1 MLSLVIVFDC
11 CISVVRLRYQE
22 DPDDEMKYITGPQ
35 KGVHIQEIKNCFNN
49 HYAAAVRKQYRTTS
63 QNNVSF
69 PLCFVNQQAKQ
80 TDTTA
85 RPPRFSSSIMTR
97 QNNVPFPFVNQ
108 QIEYEFVIAK
118 EDTTAYP
125 ARFSYSVS
133 VLDFTGEMHNRP
145 TYSIFIPKEAIPVI
159 KFDTSVD
166 IKQSFSDVCWSMYT
180 VHFAYSDMHE
190 VFSRDSYA
198 SPLLPPILLVGTDIE
213 KFHSDITVARRI
225 AKDKFMH
232 KFMMELSGK
241 PYAQHLV
248 GMSAGIENALEQ
260 SLFFVCNKVQD
271 EETRHLEWT
280 FVQVAAQLEKNH
292 SSVYRQI
299 KHILSSCKM
308 QVISPNQLI
317 SMVTKNTKMTVAE
330 ISTEFKNILSYLHNT
345 RTILHFSQ
353 VESLKDI
360 VIPNPHWLAKLF
372 GYVLAYPHSNMVEP
386 YYQTA
391 WKQLKSTG
399 IMHESLLRHIL
410 DKYYTDC
417 PSSTPFICYQ
427 QLQNLLIYFY
437 LLVCVTKESWLSD
450 IDDVWSGDVFIV
462 PSLAP
467 INTTHEIA
475 LTEKKEVII
484 QYEFHD
490 DVAPTYILNQL
501 IAGCICLTV
510 NRKQLVSW

>member
-1 MLSLVIVFDC
+1 MYVASIEVINR
-11 CISVVRLRYQE
+11 SE
-22 DPDDEMKYITGPQ
+22 DY
-35 KGVHIQEIKNCFNN
+35 
-49 HYAAAVRKQYRTTS
+49 YAATLRKQYRMTS
-63 QNNVSF
+63 QNVVSF
-69 PLCFVNQQAKQ
+69 PLRFVNQQAKQ

-85 RPPRFSSSIMTR
+85 HPPRFSSSVMTS
-97 QNNVPFPFVNQ
+97 QNNVPFPFINQ
-108 QIEYEFVIAK
+108 QIEYQFVLK
-118 EDTTAYP
+118 QTDTTAYP
-125 ARFSYSVS
+125 LRFSYSIS
-133 VLDFTGEMHNRP
+133 CLDFTGEMHNRP

-159 KFDTSVD
+159 KFDTFVD
-166 IKQSFSDVCWSMYT
+166 IKQAFSDICWSMYT

-190 VFSRDSYA
+190 VCSRDSYA

-213 KFHSDITVARRI
+213 KFHSDIMVARRI

-232 KFMMELSGK
+232 KFIMELSGK

-248 GMSAGIENALEQ
+248 GMGAGIENALEQ
-260 SLFFVCNKVQD
+260 SLFFVSNKVQD
-271 EETRHLEWT
+271 EETRRLEWT
-280 FVQVAAQLEKNH
+280 LVQVAAQLEKNH
-292 SSVYRQI
+292 STVYRQI

-317 SMVTKNTKMTVAE
+317 SMITKNTKITVAE
-330 ISTEFKNILSYLHNT
+330 ISTELKNILSYLHNT

-391 WKQLKSTG
+391 WEQLQSTG
-399 IMHESLLRHIL
+399 IIHESLLRHIL

-427 QLQNLLIYFY
+427 QLRDLLIHFY
-437 LLVCVTKESWLSD
+437 LLVRVTKETWLSD
-450 IDDVWSGDVFIV
+450 KDDVGSGDFFMV

-467 INTTHEIA
+467 INTAHEIT

-484 QYEFHD
+484 HYEFHD

>member
-1 MLSLVIVFDC
+1 M
-11 CISVVRLRYQE
+11 
-22 DPDDEMKYITGPQ
+22 
-35 KGVHIQEIKNCFNN
+35 
-49 HYAAAVRKQYRTTS
+49 TT
-63 QNNVSF
+63 QNIVSF
-69 PLCFVNQQAKQ
+69 PLYFVNQQAKQ

-85 RPPRFSSSIMTR
+85 HPLMTS

-108 QIEYEFVIAK
+108 QIEHQFVVK
-118 EDTTAYP
+118 QTDTTAYP
-125 ARFSYSVS
+125 LRFSYSIS
-133 VLDFTGEMHNRP
+133 CLDFTGEMNNRP
-145 TYSIFIPKEAIPVI
+145 TYSIFIPKEAIPII
-159 KFDTSVD
+159 KFDTFVD
-166 IKQSFSDVCWSMYT
+166 IKQAFSDVCWSMYT

-190 VFSRDSYA
+190 VFSHDSYA

-213 KFHSDITVARRI
+213 KFHSDITVARKI
-225 AKDKFMH
+225 AKNKFMDKFI
-232 KFMMELSGK
+232 MELSGK
-241 PYAQHLV
+241 HYAQHLV
-248 GMSAGIENALEQ
+248 GMGVGIENALEQ
-260 SLFFVCNKVQD
+260 SLFFVSNKVQD
-271 EETRHLEWT
+271 EETRRLEWT
-280 FVQVAAQLEKNH
+280 LVQVAAQLEKNH
-292 SSVYRQI
+292 STVYHQI

-317 SMVTKNTKMTVAE
+317 SMITKNTKITVAE
-330 ISTEFKNILSYLHNT
+330 ISTKIKNILSYLHNT

-391 WKQLKSTG
+391 WEQLQSTG

-417 PSSTPFICYQ
+417 PCSTPFISYQ
-427 QLQNLLIYFY
+427 QLRDLLIQFY
-437 LLVCVTKESWLSD
+437 LLVRVTKETWLSD
-450 IDDVWSGDVFIV
+450 KDDIGSGDVFIV

-467 INTTHEIA
+467 INITHQEIT

-484 QYEFHD
+484 HYEFHD
-490 DVAPTYILNQL
+490 DVAPSYILNQL